1 MEVRLENTG
10 RKFNSEWIF
19 RNLSYTFESGSAYA
33 VLGRNG
39 SGKSTLL
46 QVIAGNLLPSAGT
59 VSYTH
64 SGTPVTEHEVFRHLS
79 LVAPY
84 QELIE
89 EFTLREMLDF
99 HFSFKK
105 IKEGFTVSRIPE
117 LLGFGNPGRKPIRQ
131 FSSGMK
137 QRVKLACAIFS
148 DTPLLLLDE
157 PTTNLDKAG
166 TEWYLDLVSK
176 HSAGRTVIICSNL
189 HQVESGFCKATL
201 NIEDYK

>member
-1 MEVRLENTG
+1 MEVRLETAG
-10 RKFNSEWIF
+10 RKFNNEWIF
-19 RNLSYTFESGSAYA
+19 RNLDYTFESGSAYA
-33 VLGRNG
+33 ILGRNG

-46 QVIAGNLLPSAGT
+46 QVIAGNLHPSAGK
-59 VSYTH
+59 VSYTL
-64 SGTPVTEHEVFRHLS
+64 GGKNIGDAQVFRHLA

-89 EFTLREMLDF
+89 EFTLSEMLAF

-105 IKEGFTVSRIPE
+105 PADGFTIPRITDI
-117 LLGFGNPGRKPIRQ
+117 LSLGNTGHKPIRQ

-137 QRVKLACAIFS
+137 QRVKLACALFS

-166 TEWYLDLVSK
+166 TEWYLNMVAEHSK
-176 HSAGRTVIICSNL
+176 DRTVIICSNL
-189 HQVESGFCKATL
+189 HQTESGFCKATIS
-201 NIEDYK
+201 IENYK

>member
-10 RKFNSEWIF
+10 RKFNTEWIF
-19 RNLSYTFESGSAYA
+19 RNLSYTFESGSGYA

-46 QVIAGNLLPSAGT
+46 QVIAGNLHASSGS
-59 VSYTH
+59 VIYTH
-64 SGTPVTEHEVFRHLS
+64 NGAPVSDHQVFRHLS

-105 IKEGFTVSRIPE
+105 LKAGFTVSSITD
-117 LLGFGNPGRKPIRQ
+117 LLGFGFTGRKPIRQ

-137 QRVKLACAIFS
+137 QRVKLACAVFS
-148 DTPLLLLDE
+148 DTSLLLLDE

-166 TEWYLDLVSK
+166 TEWYLNLIAE
-176 HSAGRTVIICSNL
+176 HSANRTVIICSNL
-189 HQVESGFCKATL
+189 HQTESGFCKATL
-201 NIEDYK
+201 SIEDYK

>member
-1 MEVRLENTG
+1 MEVRLDNAG
-10 RKFNSEWIF
+10 KKFNNEWIF
-19 RNLSYTFESGSAYA
+19 RNINYLFESGSAYA
-33 VLGRNG
+33 LLGRNG

-59 VSYTH
+59 VKYSQNGRNI
-64 SGTPVTEHEVFRHLS
+64 SEHHIFRHLA

-89 EFTLREMLDF
+89 EFTLNEMLTF
-99 HFSFKK
+99 HFRFKDLSD
-105 IKEGFTVSRIPE
+105 GFTIQRITDI
-117 LLGFGNPGRKPIRQ
+117 LNLGNVRRKPIRQ

-137 QRVKLACAIFS
+137 QRVKLACALFS

-166 TEWYLDLVSK
+166 TEWYLNMVSD
-176 HSAGRTVIICSNL
+176 HSKGRTVIICSNL
-189 HQVESGFCKATL
+189 YQVESGFCKATIS
-201 NIEDYK
+201 IEDYK